1 VGYCGF
7 CEVAGITFKDKDGI
21 QIMKDYMASGSFARG
36 REEKAAAASM
46 VFVGN
51 INQSVDVL
59 LKTSHLFDPFPEAMA
74 NDTAFFDRMHYYL
87 PGWEIP
93 KFRPEFFTDMYGFIT
108 DYLAEFF
115 REMRKRFF
123 SDALDRY
130 FKVGRNLNQRD
141 VIAVRKTVSGLVK
154 LIYPNG
160 DFGRD
165 EVEEVLRYA
174 LVGRRR
180 VKEQLKKIG
189 GMEFYDVHFS
199 YIDNE
204 TLNEEFVSVPEQG
217 GSKIIPEG
225 LGKPGHVYTIGRGK
239 SGMIGAYKIEVQAVS
254 GSGKFERTGLGANR
268 EAKEAI
274 DTAFRFF
281 KANSKNISRS
291 ITITNK
297 DYLMHAVDIHGVG
310 LTSELALAAFVALC
324 SGALG
329 RPCQSQLAILGSMS
343 IGGTINKV
351 EELANVLQV
360 CFDAGAKKILLP
372 MSSAAGISTVPPE
385 LFARF
390 QISFYQSP
398 EDAVFKAMGVE

>member
-1 VGYCGF
+1 
-7 CEVAGITFKDKDGI
+7 
-21 QIMKDYMASGSFARG
+21 
-36 REEKAAAASM
+36 
-46 VFVGN
+46 
-51 INQSVDVL
+51 
-59 LKTSHLFDPFPEAMA
+59 MA

-115 REMRKRFF
+115 REMRKR
-123 SDALDRY
+123 SYADALDRY
-130 FKVGRNLNQRD
+130 FKAGRNLNQRD
-141 VIAVRKTVSGLVK
+141 VIAVRKTVSGLIK

-199 YIDNE
+199 YIDIE

-217 GSKIIPEG
+217 GGKIIPEG

-239 SGMIGAYKIEVQAVS
+239 SGMIGAYKIEVQVVS
-254 GSGKFERTGLGANR
+254 GSGKFERTGLGAHR

-281 KANSKNISRS
+281 KANSKAVSRS
-291 ITITNK
+291 ITTTTK
-297 DYLMHAVDIHGVG
+297 DYLMHVVDIHGVG

-324 SGALG
+324 SGG
-329 RPCQSQLAILGSMS
+329 VSRPCQSQLAILGSMS

-351 EELANVLQV
+351 AELANVLQV
-360 CFDAGAKKILLP
+360 CFDAGAKKVLLP
-372 MSSAAGISTVPPE
+372 MSSAADISTVPPE

-398 EDAVFKAMGVE
+398 EDAVFKALGVE